1 MMEMC
6 VLDSPLSTGSYKN
19 LTKIQKYRG
28 GEQLVNNSVGRGLWF
43 GKDGDPPPAGGG
55 FGRPP
60 LCP

>member
-28 GEQLVNNSVGRGLWF
+28 GEQLVNNSVGRGL
-43 GKDGDPPPAGGG
+43 
-55 FGRPP
+55 
-60 LCP
+60 